1 MDKQAAEFSGSDPE
15 FDSRLRQTGGTTF
28 YANIPQ
34 NTNTVRVPG
43 YKNNMILLKKK
54 TRTTTETTT
63 ALQTLYI
70 WYLAYFSKNLETLA
84 G

>member
-43 YKNNMILLKKK
+43 YKNNMILLKKNK
-54 TRTTTETTT
+54 NNNRNNNSFTDF
-63 ALQTLYI
+63 I
-70 WYLAYFSKNLETLA
+70 YLVF
-84 G
+84 GIF